1 MHQAELAG
9 SIFNQRLPIKG
20 LNFKHWS
27 GERNLQINV
36 NKQKAMI
43 YMSGVEESSDK
54 CKLARGNDLHE
65 WGGGIF
71 R

>member
-1 MHQAELAG
+1 
-9 SIFNQRLPIKG
+9 
-20 LNFKHWS
+20 
-27 GERNLQINV
+27 
-36 NKQKAMI
+36 MI

-65 WGGGIF
+65 WGVESSDNCKLARGNDLHEWGGGIF

>member
-1 MHQAELAG
+1 
-9 SIFNQRLPIKG
+9 
-20 LNFKHWS
+20 
-27 GERNLQINV
+27 
-36 NKQKAMI
+36 MI
-43 YMSGVEESSDK
+43 YMSGVEEPSDKCKLARGNDLHMSGVEESSDK